1 MPEYSGFFT
10 AEYDENG
17 DYDRVYTAEQFA
29 YYFSKFI
36 GNGIYA
42 LPSSQLQVYQ
52 NSAKNMSVNV
62 SIGDAYINGYFYK
75 NTTVVNLPVEIASGS
90 YDRIDMVVLRWNKL
104 TRSIN
109 LAVLKG
115 AENAQATAPTLTR
128 NENTWELCL
137 AKLLINRAIIGIT
150 DSLIQDTRGDTSL
163 CGFVHGVVDQ
173 VDTTTLWNQYQAK
186 FEEQFQRYEQNYEE
200 WSKQWDDQYEV
211 FLSHYSSQYYVWFN
225 NLVKDWTESD
235 YGQMVSRIETM
246 YRKVG
251 DVQMTPDQFVEKTL
265 TDNEKVHYSF
275 IYQDDRIK
283 DRTFANVIFHMDSVN
298 EANKCGIFSTC
309 ITKQTDEDGIG
320 GTLEIFS
327 EKKPSKTLVAD
338 LYFND

>member
-90 YDRIDMVVLRWNKL
+90 YDRIDMVVLRWDKL

-115 AENAQATAPTLTR
+115 TENAQALAPTLTR
-128 NENTWELCL
+128 NDNVWELCL
-137 AKLLINRAIIGIT
+137 AKLLINRATIGIT

-186 FEEQFQRYEQNYEE
+186 FEEQYQRYEQNYQE
-200 WSKQWDDQYEV
+200 WTEKWDDQYEV
-211 FLSHYSSQYYVWFN
+211 FLANYGSQFYTWFN
-225 NLVKDWTESD
+225 QLTENWTESD
-235 YGQMVSRIETM
+235 YGQMVERIQTI
-246 YRKVG
+246 YRRVAG
-251 DVQMTPDQFVEKTL
+251 VQMNPDDFKDITVEG
-265 TDNEKVHYSF
+265 NEKIKYVFQYV
-275 IYQDDRIK
+275 DDRI
-283 DRTFANVIFHMDSVN
+283 RNNTFANVIFDIKSVVL
-298 EANKCGIFSTC
+298 ANKCGISPTC
-309 ITKQTDEDGIG
+309 VAKRNEEDTSG
-320 GTLEIFS
+320 GLFIYS
-327 EKKPSKTLVAD
+327 EKKPDETLVAD